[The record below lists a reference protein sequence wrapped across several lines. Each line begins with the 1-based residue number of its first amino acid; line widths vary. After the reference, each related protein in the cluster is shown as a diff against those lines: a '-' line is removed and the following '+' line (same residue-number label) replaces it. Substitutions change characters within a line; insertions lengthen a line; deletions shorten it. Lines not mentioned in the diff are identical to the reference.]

1 MRNGLYQGHLR
12 SFPSFY
18 GALFSRNFLEC
29 SMEFFMNPRDPYYWN
44 ISQNS
49 QKRKFF
55 MVSG

>member
-1 MRNGLYQGHLR
+1 MRNDLYQGHLR

-49 QKRKFF
+49 QKREVFY
-55 MVSG
+55 G